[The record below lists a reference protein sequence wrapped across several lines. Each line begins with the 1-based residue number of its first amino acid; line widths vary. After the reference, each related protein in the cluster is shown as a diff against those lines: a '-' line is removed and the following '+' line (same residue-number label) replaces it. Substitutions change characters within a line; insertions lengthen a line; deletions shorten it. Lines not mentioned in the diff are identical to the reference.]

1 MTSVVIDGIKTNYE
15 VLGSGP
21 PLLMFSPGGFDASLD
36 KWRSLGVYS
45 KVKFLDHLTK
55 DFTCIIFDKRETGN
69 AGGRVERIQW
79 SDYVAQGK
87 GLLDHLGIGK
97 AHLMGGCVGCSSVV
111 AFALKYP
118 DIAKSMVLFW
128 PAGGAKYR
136 INTQLRFAQHLAY
149 VQENGL
155 AKTVEL
161 VNSHTKSFSGDPRG
175 GPWTS
180 VIRTD
185 ADFAKAYAAQD
196 VEAYKLLVAGMART
210 MFDRDSVPGAEAED
224 MLRMKTPALVIPGND
239 PSHATSA
246 ARYLQECIPGA
257 EYWDM
262 PVESQTEANTPA
274 RVLEFLKKV
283 EG

>member
-1 MTSVVIDGIKTNYE
+1 MNSVVIDGIRTNYE

-55 DFTCIIFDKRETGN
+55 DFTCIIFDKRETGG

-79 SDYVAQGK
+79 SDYVTQGK
-87 GLLDHLGIGK
+87 GLLDHLGISQ
-97 AHLMGGCVGCSSVV
+97 AHLMGGCIGCSSVV

-118 DIAKSMVLFW
+118 GIAKSMVLFW

-136 INTQLRFAQHLAY
+136 INTQLRFSQHLAF
-149 VQENGL
+149 VHENGL

-185 ADFAKAYAAQD
+185 AEFAKAYAAQD
-196 VEAYKLLVAGMART
+196 VEAYKLIVAGMART

-257 EYWDM
+257 EYWDV
-262 PVESQTEANTPA
+262 PVESQTEANAPP

-283 EG
+283 DG

>member
-1 MTSVVIDGIKTNYE
+1 
-15 VLGSGP
+15 
-21 PLLMFSPGGFDASLD
+21 
-36 KWRSLGVYS
+36 
-45 KVKFLDHLTK
+45 
-55 DFTCIIFDKRETGN
+55 
-69 AGGRVERIQW
+69 
-79 SDYVAQGK
+79 
-87 GLLDHLGIGK
+87 
-97 AHLMGGCVGCSSVV
+97 
-111 AFALKYP
+111 
-118 DIAKSMVLFW
+118 
-128 PAGGAKYR
+128 
-136 INTQLRFAQHLAY
+136 